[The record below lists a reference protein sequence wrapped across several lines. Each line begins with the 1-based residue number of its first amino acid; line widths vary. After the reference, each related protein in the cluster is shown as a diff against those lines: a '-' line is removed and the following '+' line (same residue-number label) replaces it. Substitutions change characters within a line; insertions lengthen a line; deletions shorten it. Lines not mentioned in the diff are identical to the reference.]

1 MSSNFLLYH
10 ATLSVLAQTKLV
22 VRVFMRFW
30 GAVHN
35 LGSKGIRGG
44 GRKWRFLCSKIRD
57 IFVVQY
63 RLFNF
68 WTFCYCF
75 L

>member
-1 MSSNFLLYH
+1 MSSNFHLYH

-22 VRVFMRFW
+22 VQV
-30 GAVHN
+30 

-44 GRKWRFLCSKIRD
+44 GRKWRFLCSRIGD

-63 RLFNF
+63 RFFNF